1 MQTQRKKVKQ
11 VKISPIERREKC
23 VRQPTTRVKRAS
35 QHNNSEKRRQI
46 RIKYMAHNNTTQK
59 HFKPI
64 IIISWLW
71 VVGWWRSTLVKFEKK
86 TRRKRKTIVFVRWAL
101 FGVAGKRSAH
111 HSKYPRDFDS
121 WEVKNRVEF
130 KLESFCIARETK
142 RFDRVLE
149 RHSAPQ
155 ELCGDVKVN
164 CVSFAPIDESTNW
177 NSRRLNT

>member
-1 MQTQRKKVKQ
+1 MQTQRKKVKR
-11 VKISPIERREKC
+11 VKISPIERREKR

-71 VVGWWRSTLVKFEKK
+71 VVGWWRSTLVKFEK

-111 HSKYPRDFDS
+111 HTKYPRDFDS

-130 KLESFCIARETK
+130 KLESFCLARETK

-177 NSRRLNT
+177 NSRRLDT